1 MQFALTSLFLGA
13 GITIVFYV
21 VGLLIKKKWK
31 LAILN
36 PILISATGI
45 ILFLIV
51 CKVDYDTY
59 YESSKYISYFLT
71 PATVCLAV
79 PLYEQIKILK
89 KNMAAILCG
98 IASGIISSIL
108 CVFATCK
115 IFGLDHTM
123 YVTFM
128 TKSISSAIGMG
139 VSKELNGVVA
149 ITISVTILTGVFGN
163 MIAELVFKIFKIK
176 EPIAKGVA
184 IGTSSHAIGTAKALE
199 IGEIEGAMSSL
210 SLAVSG
216 IITALLASFFAMWM

>member
-1 MQFALTSLFLGA
+1 MKFALDSLFIGA
-13 GITIVFYV
+13 VLTIAFYEL
-21 VGLLIKKKWK
+21 GLLIKKKWK
-31 LAILN
+31 LAIFN
-36 PILISATGI
+36 PILIAATGI
-45 ILFLIV
+45 ILFLII

-59 YESSKYISYFLT
+59 YEGAKYISYFLT

-89 KNMAAILCG
+89 KNLLAVMCG
-98 IASGIISSIL
+98 ILSGIISSIL
-108 CVFATCK
+108 CVFAVCK
-115 IFGLDHTM
+115 IFDLDHTM

-139 VSKELNGVVA
+139 VSEELNGIVA
-149 ITISVTILTGVFGN
+149 ITVSVTILTGVFGN
-163 MIAELVFKIFKIK
+163 IIAEILFKVIRIK

-210 SLAVSG
+210 SIAVSG